1 MIKEKILK
9 DWKQEGLPVNFY
21 VQSCQS
27 AEQARAY
34 SLPQACKH
42 DLQEIAGG
50 SPVMFNMVEK

>member
-1 MIKEKILK
+1 M
-9 DWKQEGLPVNFY
+9 NFY
-21 VQSCQS
+21 AQSCQS